1 MHLSSSSSCMAFSV
15 DEGTVQYLLCAH
27 VLDGAIVA
35 LPTIPCTDM
44 QAYARRLCVGVY
56 RPVVHDPNERTVE
69 ILGVIM
75 IRAPAMFVSFVAAV
89 LRPVIISVYFYVV
102 VARHL

>member
-1 MHLSSSSSCMAFSV
+1 MKKAKRMHFSSSSSCMAFSV

-75 IRAPAMFVSFVAAV
+75 IRAPAMFVS
-89 LRPVIISVYFYVV
+89 LSLIHI
-102 VARHL
+102 